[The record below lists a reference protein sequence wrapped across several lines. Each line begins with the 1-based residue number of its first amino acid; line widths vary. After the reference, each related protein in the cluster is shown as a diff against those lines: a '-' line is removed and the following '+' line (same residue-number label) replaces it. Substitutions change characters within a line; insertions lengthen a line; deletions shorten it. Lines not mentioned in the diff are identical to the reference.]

1 MNKTLGAVFGAAL
14 AILGTIS
21 ASMAAPAFVT
31 GLGNVYD
38 APGRASSVVAILP
51 EGATVD
57 ANCTNDG
64 WCQITGIGG
73 STGTNGWM
81 MSNNVRFGDLN
92 PPRPQPPQ
100 PQPPQPWP
108 PQPQP
113 QPWPPQPPPW
123 PWPQPPKP
131 QPRPP
136 VVSSGACFYSERNFG
151 GNSFCVDRGDSFSRM
166 PRNWN
171 DRIRSVEVFG
181 RNTRVDLCVDTNF
194 RGSCVTLRS
203 DTGRLPAGIDR
214 RASSIDV
221 Y

>member
-100 PQPPQPWP
+100 PQPPQPR
-108 PQPQP
+108 QRAQNA
-113 QPWPPQPPPW
+113 
-123 PWPQPPKP
+123 
-131 QPRPP
+131 RR
-136 VVSSGACFYSERNFG
+136 VVLRQ
-151 GNSFCVDRGDSFSRM
+151 RGRQVQLRA
-166 PRNWN
+166 P
-171 DRIRSVEVFG
+171 
-181 RNTRVDLCVDTNF
+181 TRHET
-194 RGSCVTLRS
+194 RT
-203 DTGRLPAGIDR
+203 
-214 RASSIDV
+214 
-221 Y
+221 